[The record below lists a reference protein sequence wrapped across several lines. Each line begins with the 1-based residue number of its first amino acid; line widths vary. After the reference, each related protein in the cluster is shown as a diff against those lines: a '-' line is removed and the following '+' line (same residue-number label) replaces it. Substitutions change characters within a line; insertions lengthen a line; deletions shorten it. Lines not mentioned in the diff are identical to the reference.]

1 MTSNGVPKPQYSIW
15 QALSTA
21 ITLSM
26 RAIEEIRA
34 LAREP
39 GPQGEKGDP
48 GRDGFSLADFTAHL
62 EDEGRVIVL
71 GFGSGATR
79 KEFRL
84 TTGSAI
90 YRGVFTDGKT
100 YERGDLATWGGSV
113 WHCNAESA
121 EKPGDGSKAWTLA
134 VKKGRDGRDG
144 KDGDKGER
152 GLEGKAGRSSY

>member
-15 QALSTA
+15 QAISTA

-39 GPQGEKGDP
+39 GPQGEKGEP
-48 GRDGFSLADFTAHL
+48 GRDGFSLSDLNAHA
-62 EDEGRVIVL
+62 EDGGRVVVL
-71 GFGSGATR
+71 TFGAGTTR

-84 TTGSAI
+84 TFDTAL
-90 YRGVFTDGKT
+90 YRGVFKDGQT
-100 YERGDLATWGGSV
+100 YERGDQVTWGGSL
-113 WHCNAESA
+113 WHCNAETA
-121 EKPGDGSKAWTLA
+121 EKPGDGSKNWTLA

-144 KDGDKGER
+144 KDGEKGER
-152 GLEGKAGRSSY
+152 GPEGKSGRY